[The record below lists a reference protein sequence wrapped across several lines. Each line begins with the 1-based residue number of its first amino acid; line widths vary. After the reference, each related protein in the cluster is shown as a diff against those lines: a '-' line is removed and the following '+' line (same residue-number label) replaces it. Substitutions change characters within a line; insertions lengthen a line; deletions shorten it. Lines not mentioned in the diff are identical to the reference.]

1 MRKIIFFIL
10 ITVAFISCKT
20 ERNEIIRIGV
30 LNGPSAMSFI
40 KIIDENPTIENKRIE
55 LIIKDE
61 PQQIQALMIQN
72 KLDFA
77 VLPTIMAANMYNKG
91 VNYRMMA
98 CPVWGSLYIL
108 SNNPQITKIEDLKG
122 TKLAIFGQG
131 ATTDVL
137 MQREIGL
144 NRLENLKLDYT
155 YNTNAT
161 LGMALQNNI
170 IENAV
175 ISEPLVSIILNKNPK
190 THIVSKL
197 NCQEF
202 FGNSDIDIFT
212 QTAFLVQS
220 SLIKN
225 DGELV
230 DVVNQL
236 YISSCNFINDEPV
249 NAAKLLVKH
258 GFFENAAT
266 AMASIRLSNIKY
278 ISAFAIEHEVE
289 RYLKIFY
296 EFNPASVGG
305 KIPDKNFIYCKEF

>member
-10 ITVAFISCKT
+10 ITLTCISCKT
-20 ERNEIIRIGV
+20 EREEIIRIGV

-40 KIIDENPTIENKRIE
+40 KIIDENPTVENKKIE

-77 VLPTIMAANMYNKG
+77 VLPTIMAANMYNKRVG
-91 VNYRMMA
+91 YRMMA
-98 CPVWGSLYIL
+98 CPVWGSLYVL

-122 TKLAIFGQG
+122 KKLGIFGQG
-131 ATTDVL
+131 ATSDVL

-155 YNTNAT
+155 YNANAT

-175 ISEPLVSIILNKNPK
+175 ISEPLVSIILNKNPQ

-197 NCQEF
+197 NCKEF
-202 FGNSDIDIFT
+202 FGNSDVDIFT
-212 QTAFLVQS
+212 QTAFLVRS
-220 SLIKN
+220 SLIK
-225 DGELV
+225 DDKELV

-236 YISSCNFINDEPV
+236 YIGSCNFINDEPV

-266 AMASIRLSNIKY
+266 AMASIHLSNIKY

-305 KIPDKNFIYCKEF
+305 RLPDKNFIYCKEF